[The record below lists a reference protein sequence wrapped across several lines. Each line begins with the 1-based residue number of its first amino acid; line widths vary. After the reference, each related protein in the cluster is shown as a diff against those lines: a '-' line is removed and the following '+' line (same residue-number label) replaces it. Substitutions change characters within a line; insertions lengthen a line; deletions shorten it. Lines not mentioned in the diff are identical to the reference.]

1 MNMLIPLR
9 TDKVIGRLL
18 KVSMAA
24 VDRKQ
29 PSLALTVFV
38 AGIGPP
44 DGAARRRRPDKRCS
58 NLAEYYRRRQV
69 QPLVRPYSLCDAPLP
84 RLDLRQRLGQSVL
97 RDFGVVS
104 RLRPQ
109 PVSVGQAEEPA

>member
-29 PSLALTVFV
+29 PSLALTVFL

-44 DGAARRRRPDKRCS
+44 NIPRIAGEKWGEPSAR
-58 NLAEYYRRRQV
+58 E
-69 QPLVRPYSLCDAPLP
+69 
-84 RLDLRQRLGQSVL
+84 
-97 RDFGVVS
+97 
-104 RLRPQ
+104 
-109 PVSVGQAEEPA
+109 

>member
-9 TDKVIGRLL
+9 SDTVIGRFL

-29 PSLALTVFV
+29 PSLALTVFS

-44 DGAARRRRPDKRCS
+44 NIPRIAGEKWGEPSAR
-58 NLAEYYRRRQV
+58 E
-69 QPLVRPYSLCDAPLP
+69 
-84 RLDLRQRLGQSVL
+84 
-97 RDFGVVS
+97 
-104 RLRPQ
+104 
-109 PVSVGQAEEPA
+109 